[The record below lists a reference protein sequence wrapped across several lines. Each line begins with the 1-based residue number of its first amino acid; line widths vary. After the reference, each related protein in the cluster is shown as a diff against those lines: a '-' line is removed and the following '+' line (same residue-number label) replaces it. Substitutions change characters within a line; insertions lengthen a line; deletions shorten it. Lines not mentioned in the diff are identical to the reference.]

1 MNKFH
6 SRVIYWGK
14 FFLFTMFIGNLL
26 RVCIRTWKYG
36 GAKTN
41 VQVSYDGDDDLNP
54 ADGDIMGV

>member
-1 MNKFH
+1 MSHKKIISVLKVLLFGAFAINLV
-6 SRVIYWGK
+6 RV
-14 FFLFTMFIGNLL
+14 F
-26 RVCIRTWKYG
+26 IRTWKYG